1 MNIFLATGGKAIIS
15 FFDGK
20 ASYSTDC
27 YAITTKPFVNPKF
40 FKDRAHAPI
49 FSPS

>member
-1 MNIFLATGGKAIIS
+1 MT
-15 FFDGK
+15 
-20 ASYSTDC
+20 SYAPTEVAFALLLGQDC
-27 YAITTKPFVNPKF
+27 FGETTCNFENPKF